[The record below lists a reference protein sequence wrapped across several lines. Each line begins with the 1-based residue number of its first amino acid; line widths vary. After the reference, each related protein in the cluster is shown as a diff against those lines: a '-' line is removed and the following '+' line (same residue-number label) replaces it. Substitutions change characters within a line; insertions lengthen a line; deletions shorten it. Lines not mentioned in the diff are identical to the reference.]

1 MDKFIRQMV
10 STLLGEAMMPTGKD
24 MIKTLF
30 VVLSLTV
37 IEVICALLK
46 IPHIFSWQGCL
57 LADVIVCLLFII
69 ERSEYSAVSKL
80 YRDVELRAKDIKER
94 QQAISSSWKNG
105 RTLRSN
111 DELAG
116 HANGRTNHESYS
128 DVENE

>member
-10 STLLGEAMMPTGKD
+10 STLLSEAMMPTGKD
-24 MIKTLF
+24 MVKTLV

-37 IEVICALLK
+37 IEIICALFK

-57 LADVIVCLLFII
+57 LADVIVCILFII

-105 RTLRSN
+105 RTFRSN
-111 DELAG
+111 DKFAR
-116 HANGRTNHESYS
+116 HVDGRTNYESVG
-128 DVENE
+128 DVEDE